1 MNPEEQFVR
10 RATRGLWGQKKREA
24 QTELRGAI
32 EDKIYR
38 HRLLG
43 LNETEAT
50 TAALRD
56 LGSPRAIARELGEV
70 HTLPQTLKVL
80 AFTGVA
86 GLLGLQALA
95 QVAVINSAYSSM
107 DLQTICRPPTA
118 QELAAMPVAQRESLE
133 RVLGAPEGAERYQAD
148 CRRGL
153 PMNGPVALKV
163 ADLLTAL
170 RAGGIPVS
178 DQAGATPTTPLS
190 IYGGPKSDIPDA
202 TYITRD
208 IQGERYLDSSLI
220 IPFLKQVTSLPL
232 HLDGLTNPVL
242 SVGDVTL
249 QLGTSAAPVQA
260 TDLLTFALMSE
271 RQTNSALP
279 LPITLAMPG
288 QPKPGGPPSPRLAV
302 LGLDGDLY
310 AVLQNSS
317 RLRGG
322 ETDLLSVRSLSG
334 GALDVGLTRQSAPLI
349 VDSVEAMDAATA
361 QGKVAVIVYRFDASD
376 LRSLKLTVLDPG
388 QVKVVNP

>member
-1 MNPEEQFVR
+1 MDSQEQFVR
-10 RATRGLWGQKKREA
+10 RATRGLWGQKKRDA

-43 LNETEAT
+43 LNEIEAT

-80 AFTGVA
+80 AFVGVA
-86 GLLGLQALA
+86 GLLGLQAVA
-95 QVAVINSAYSSM
+95 QVVVITSAYSSL

-118 QELAAMPVAQRESLE
+118 QDLAAMPVPQRESLE
-133 RVLGAPEGAERYQAD
+133 RVLGAPGGAERYQAD
-148 CRRGL
+148 CRHGL
-153 PMNGPVALKV
+153 PLNGPVALKV

-170 RAGGIPVS
+170 RAGGIPVV
-178 DQAGATPTTPLS
+178 DQTGATPTTPLS
-190 IYGGPKSDIPDA
+190 IYSGPKSDIPDA

-208 IQGERYLDSSLI
+208 IQGERYLDSSLM
-220 IPFLKQVTSLPL
+220 IPFLKQVTALPL

-242 SVGDVTL
+242 RVGDVKL
-249 QLGTSAAPVQA
+249 QLGTQAAPIKA
-260 TDLLTFALMSE
+260 TDLLTSALMSE
-271 RQTNSALP
+271 RRTNSALP

-288 QPKPGGPPSPRLAV
+288 EPKPGGTRLPRLAV
-302 LGLDGDLY
+302 NGEDGKLY

-322 ETDLLSVRSLSG
+322 EMDLLSVRSLSG
-334 GALDVGLTRQSAPLI
+334 GELNVVLYGQSAPLI
-349 VDSVEAMDAATA
+349 VASVEAMDAATA
-361 QGKVAVIVYRFDASD
+361 QGKEAMIVYGLDASD
-376 LRSLKLTVLDPG
+376 LRSLKLTVLTPA
-388 QVKVVNP
+388 QVKVVEP